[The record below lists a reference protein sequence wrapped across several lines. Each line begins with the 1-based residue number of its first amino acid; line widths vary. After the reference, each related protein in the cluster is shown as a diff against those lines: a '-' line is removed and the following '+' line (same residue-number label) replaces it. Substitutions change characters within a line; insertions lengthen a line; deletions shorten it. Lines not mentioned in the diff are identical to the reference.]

1 MDLRLFLFLV
11 VLVLTMLIGV
21 VAILFVSGT
30 FSAGLSQSEKLVQN
44 DLDYLSNG
52 MSEQFGFLSQ
62 HVVEFSKSLSSRIEA
77 QLEEKG
83 YTTSNLQEHPDLL
96 KEILFMEFERALSR
110 VLRSNSSGG
119 FIILDATINPALAN
133 AENYRAGLYIKNM
146 EPNIVSSSSPNI
158 HILRGH
164 PSIAR
169 MNSLPLHAQWD
180 MEFDIRGASYYERPM
195 QMARDLGNDHSLS
208 ELYYWTPPFIMPGTS
223 EEVMLCSV
231 PLIDSNGNVFG
242 VCGLEISGMLF
253 KLTYSPNNNTYN
265 RSFSM
270 LFLPEDGA
278 IHTNKSMIAGGYSM
292 RSSSKDL
299 VSLRIIKNKKSFYSY
314 QAGEENSFLGF
325 HTPMKMYP
333 EDSAFRDEQWMIGI
347 MIPKEDVVKSI
358 SRINLLLSSLL
369 ILLLTL
375 GIILSFF
382 LSRKYIRPIFQ
393 GFNIIKSKKIH
404 EHPNVKI
411 PEINDL
417 IEFLSTHDSTMQE
430 TNGDQIPLTLL
441 EEFVNNTNNLSPAER
456 DVFDLYVQGH
466 TAKEIASIL
475 SLSINTI
482 KTHNKRI
489 YMKLNVGSRKE
500 LLLYINML
508 KDIGQEFQ

>member
-1 MDLRLFLFLV
+1 
-11 VLVLTMLIGV
+11 
-21 VAILFVSGT
+21 
-30 FSAGLSQSEKLVQN
+30 
-44 DLDYLSNG
+44 
-52 MSEQFGFLSQ
+52 
-62 HVVEFSKSLSSRIEA
+62 
-77 QLEEKG
+77 
-83 YTTSNLQEHPDLL
+83 
-96 KEILFMEFERALSR
+96 
-110 VLRSNSSGG
+110 
-119 FIILDATINPALAN
+119 
-133 AENYRAGLYIKNM
+133 
-146 EPNIVSSSSPNI
+146 
-158 HILRGH
+158 
-164 PSIAR
+164 
-169 MNSLPLHAQWD
+169 
-180 MEFDIRGASYYERPM
+180 
-195 QMARDLGNDHSLS
+195 
-208 ELYYWTPPFIMPGTS
+208 
-223 EEVMLCSV
+223 MLCSV

-393 GFNIIKSKKIH
+393 GFDIIKSKKIH

-430 TNGDQIPLTLL
+430 TNGDQIPLPLL

-456 DVFDLYVQGH
+456 DVFD
-466 TAKEIASIL
+466 
-475 SLSINTI
+475 SLCPRPYG
-482 KTHNKRI
+482 KRD
-489 YMKLNVGSRKE
+489 RKHP
-500 LLLYINML
+500 IP
-508 KDIGQEFQ
+508 